1 MRCSGQAGSMRRSRR
16 NSGRFN
22 DERVQ
27 SNALWNVLQVFVG
40 VAKKPE
46 EDLML
51 PEVLF
56 SVVLSALQFC
66 IGAIDSVC
74 MRHGID
80 IDGLLDIIDKCER
93 FVRRQLADIPT
104 DQPNWDPL
112 SSGFSEVPYLHLIT
126 VGWCCTVKA
135 FIRMQKGEWAL
146 ALSLA
151 VLHPAHTH
159 CHSPHAQKCT
169 PHKHACTVTCTCAN
183 RCMQSGRGD
192 WNC

>member
-1 MRCSGQAGSMRRSRR
+1 MRRSRR
-16 NSGRFN
+16 NSGRFK

-126 VGWCCTVKA
+126 VGWSRCCTVKA
-135 FIRMQKGEWAL
+135 FICMQKGEWAL

-151 VLHPAHTH
+151 VLHPCTYTLPQPPCTEMHPTQACT
-159 CHSPHAQKCT
+159 PMHAQ
-169 PHKHACTVTCTCAN
+169 
-183 RCMQSGRGD
+183 
-192 WNC
+192 